1 MYTCQQVLRPQVQ
14 VQVQV
19 LVLRPQ
25 VQVQVQVLGP
35 QVQVQVQVQVLR
47 PQVRVQV
54 QVLRPQVQVQ
64 VLQTWTRVQLEYKY
78 KYQVH
83 ISDPYNTLCVPKH
96 GILSPKYTEKRAA
109 SGGLRPQTLSA
120 SYPPNV
126 RHKSPPLVLGLFVRA
141 FPFPAPTLPV
151 LSPFSSPTSPFSHFT
166 PSLSFPTEVNKKLSY
181 RGQNALSVIKTW
193 TQYRQCQRSRHSLTL
208 NISETVRDIYNE
220 LLMETHA
227 LRRMSFRM
235 TLSDLEWISEI
246 LNDMKH
252 CACRL
257 SATAELLVILLLTAT
272 GLSPWLPKMI
282 AVTEKNVSLGQYL
295 IRRSYSNLFLEMI
308 A

>member
-1 MYTCQQVLRPQVQ
+1 MLQNSHIRHDRYMYTCQQVLRPQ

-25 VQVQVQVLGP
+25 VQVQVQVL
-35 QVQVQVQVQVLR
+35 R

-54 QVLRPQVQVQ
+54 QALRPQVQVQ

-83 ISDPYNTLCVPKH
+83 ISDSYNTLCVPKH

-141 FPFPAPTLPV
+141 FPFPAP
-151 LSPFSSPTSPFSHFT
+151 SPFSP
-166 PSLSFPTEVNKKLSY
+166 
-181 RGQNALSVIKTW
+181 
-193 TQYRQCQRSRHSLTL
+193 HSLPL
-208 NISETVRDIYNE
+208 PLPSPIS
-220 LLMETHA
+220 LLPFPSP
-227 LRRMSFRM
+227 RR
-235 TLSDLEWISEI
+235 
-246 LNDMKH
+246 
-252 CACRL
+252 
-257 SATAELLVILLLTAT
+257 
-272 GLSPWLPKMI
+272 
-282 AVTEKNVSLGQYL
+282 
-295 IRRSYSNLFLEMI
+295 
-308 A
+308 